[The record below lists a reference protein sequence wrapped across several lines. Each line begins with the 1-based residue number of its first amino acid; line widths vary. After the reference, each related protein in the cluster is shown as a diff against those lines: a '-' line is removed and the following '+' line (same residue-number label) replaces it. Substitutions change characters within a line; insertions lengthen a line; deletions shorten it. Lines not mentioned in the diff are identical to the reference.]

1 MRLYALFLA
10 ATVALLAAAAA
21 QAHVTVHPNAL
32 PAGGEALLAL
42 DVPDER
48 SDARTVKLEVKFPAG
63 FVSLDTEPVPGWTT
77 KVLTRKLAKPVT
89 TDDGSFVSEVD
100 VVTWTATDGGIGPG
114 QFLRF
119 PFFAAVP
126 DRPGAVLTFK
136 ALQTYS
142 DGSVVRWIGPPA
154 ADEPAPQVLV
164 TEAGTALAD
173 YPAGLTAIEQAGKTR
188 SHALAVALA
197 TVLALLALALAA
209 VVLVLRSRQ
218 SRR

>member
-1 MRLYALFLA
+1 MRLCALFLA
-10 ATVALLAAAAA
+10 AALALLAAAAA

-32 PAGGEALLAL
+32 PAGGEAMLAI

-48 SDARTVKLEVKFPAG
+48 SDVRTVKLEVEFPAG
-63 FVSLDTEPVPGWTT
+63 FVSLDTQPVPGWTA
-77 KVLTRKLAKPVT
+77 KAQTRKLAKPVT
-89 TDDGSFVSEVD
+89 TDDGAFVSEVD

-119 PFFAAVP
+119 PFSAAVP

-142 DGSVVRWIGPPA
+142 DGSIVYWIGPPA

-164 TEAGTALAD
+164 TEPRTALAD
-173 YPAGLTAIEQAGKTR
+173 YPADLTAIEQAGKTR
-188 SHALAVALA
+188 SHALAVGFAIG
-197 TVLALLALALAA
+197 LALLALALAA
-209 VVLVLRSRQ
+209 VALVLRGRR

>member
-1 MRLYALFLA
+1 MRLCALLLA
-10 ATVALLAAAAA
+10 AAVALLAAAAA

-32 PAGGEALLAL
+32 PAGGEAMLAI

-48 SDARTVKLEVKFPAG
+48 RDARTVTLEVKFPAG
-63 FVSLDTEPVPGWTT
+63 FVSLDTQPVPGWTA
-77 KVLTRKLAKPVT
+77 KVLTRRLAKPVT

-119 PFFAAVP
+119 PLSAAVP
-126 DRPGAVLTFK
+126 GRPGAVLTFK

-173 YPAGLTAIEQAGKTR
+173 YPAGLTAIEQADKTR
-188 SHALAVALA
+188 SHALMLGLA
-197 TVLALLALALAA
+197 AGLALLALALASA
-209 VVLVLRSRQ
+209 ALVLCSRRSR
-218 SRR
+218 R

>member
-10 ATVALLAAAAA
+10 AAVTLLAAAAA

-32 PAGGEALLAL
+32 PAGGEAMLAI

-48 SDARTVKLEVKFPAG
+48 SDARTVKVEVEFPAG
-63 FVSLDTEPVPGWTT
+63 VVSLDTEPVPGWTA

-100 VVTWTATDGGIGPG
+100 IVTWTATDGGIGPG
-114 QFLRF
+114 HFLRF
-119 PFFAAVP
+119 PFSAAVP

-173 YPAGLTAIEQAGKTR
+173 YPAGLTAIEQASKTR
-188 SHALAVALA
+188 PHGLAVALA
-197 TVLALLALALAA
+197 TGLALLALALAA
-209 VVLVLRSRQ
+209 VALLLGGRRSR
-218 SRR
+218 R